1 MDTIIRLFSIH
12 FLIICL
18 VMDFLTGEVIM
29 VMDTRIMDLEITT
42 MVEEITHIIPQT
54 REITLTPEV

>member
-54 REITLTPEV
+54 REIILTLEV

>member
-1 MDTIIRLFSIH
+1 MDTIIHLFSIH

-29 VMDTRIMDLEITT
+29 VMDTGIMDLEITT

-54 REITLTPEV
+54 REITLTLEV